1 MIYFYYLLIIDTS
14 NEYFKVFLDWFPRF
28 YYWLLVDLSLVGM
41 NAQMM
46 LQDFVL
52 EGLQTLVQNWALGD
66 LTLAGMNAQMMLR
79 DLDLEWVQTLVMKG
93 ALGEKGFL
101 AGIEVFGGRV
111 VKESYSGVQA
121 CTSDEVLVLAGTEV
135 RRTGIGV
142 ADVAGVAGVGADE
155 AIHMPPVRTDALDFV
170 APPSFFF

>member
-1 MIYFYYLLIIDTS
+1 M
-14 NEYFKVFLDWFPRF
+14 
-28 YYWLLVDLSLVGM
+28 
-41 NAQMM
+41 
-46 LQDFVL
+46 
-52 EGLQTLVQNWALGD
+52 
-66 LTLAGMNAQMMLR
+66 
-79 DLDLEWVQTLVMKG
+79 
-93 ALGEKGFL
+93 
-101 AGIEVFGGRV
+101 FGGRV

-155 AIHMPPVRTDALDFV
+155 AIHMPPVGTDALDFV